1 MDDQVSLP
9 HRLIN
14 SNAFSSISSD
24 SGGGRV
30 RNAGL
35 DLSAA
40 ASPATVRSL
49 ELPRHPEDQPL
60 QYPSNSLSS
69 CAALH
74 CPAVLYC
81 PTHSFSLPHYYGC
94 CRARTLKQFLCSSI
108 PSDDNPILLRCR
120 AQPTST
126 PPSPPPAHCGAVTH
140 WHPTSRPTPTT
151 FVAASVCQHELTRDH
166 LNRP

>member
-14 SNAFSSISSD
+14 SNAFSSISSG

-35 DLSAA
+35 EPLGCSQP
-40 ASPATVRSL
+40 SHRSL
-49 ELPRHPEDQPL
+49 ARAPTSPRRPAS

-94 CRARTLKQFLCSSI
+94 CRARTLKQYLCSSI